1 MKCLKWI
8 SKDKPLLSLLYSSFY
23 PLPEQHHHDREQIHQ
38 NYFTFTAL
46 EMRYMRLLNLAAY
59 CIALPGRLGRMGMWI
74 GFACCLLGMITPAGA
89 QQVREKPARILFLLD
104 ASGSMNQK
112 WEKQE
117 TRFEAA
123 SRIILTIMDS
133 IYRVN
138 NEVAFAVRVFGE
150 QYPAAEKNCY
160 DSRLE
165 VPFGYQNRPQVQTR
179 LHYLHPKGFSPIAWS
194 LQETA
199 ENDFVQ
205 SDQYAYSIILITDG
219 GESCG
224 GDICATVKNLL
235 SKKISFR
242 PYILSLIHYAP
253 MKEQYDCLGT
263 LLTVATEPEISPAIK
278 KIIEDNRKILE
289 VKVMGLKSLSPEPAK
304 KTIPIRKVP
313 LPEIKLA
320 EEATPKQEPRL
331 PKPEPAWQRPAL
343 PELGSIPVIRSLKK
357 LNLLYSLSSVDRV
370 SLRRLPSIRL
380 KPGPEVAALPP
391 PPPAKQAPKTA
402 APAMTKQEKV
412 VFSVQNEDAA
422 ETTLQVYFTNGTG
435 TFYRTEP
442 LMKILDSKTHKE
454 VKSVYRNMAGA
465 EPSPIKI
472 AAGTYDIVIPGSN
485 ATAENVQLTEH
496 KSNKVYIKAGRASLA
511 FYYVKNRNRPVKE
524 YQALVSKR
532 FEGGAVVKQQ
542 CSEALSYD
550 PTNYHVE
557 INTLPI
563 LIYNVDLNFNE
574 VKLVAIPEPGTL
586 QVLNENNM
594 GRVQFWC
601 QRGDSFVPFYEM
613 DVQGHPTM
621 QHIDLLPGNYQVRY
635 FKQPRQPY
643 QKAEVYLFKVASA
656 KTTNITLT
664 P

>member
-1 MKCLKWI
+1 
-8 SKDKPLLSLLYSSFY
+8 
-23 PLPEQHHHDREQIHQ
+23 
-38 NYFTFTAL
+38 
-46 EMRYMRLLNLAAY
+46 MRLWNLVVCFAVARS
-59 CIALPGRLGRMGMWI
+59 RLGRRGLWI
-74 GFACCLLGMITPAGA
+74 MLACCLQGMTIPAGA

-104 ASGSMNQK
+104 ASGSMNQE
-112 WEKQE
+112 WEKKE

-123 SRIILTIMDS
+123 SRIIVTIMDS

-138 NEVAFAVRVFGE
+138 NEVAFAVRVFGA

-165 VPFGYQNRPQVQTR
+165 VPFGYQNRSQVQTR

-199 ENDFVQ
+199 ENDFIQ

-253 MKEQYDCLGT
+253 LNEQYDCLGT
-263 LLTVATEPEISPAIK
+263 LLTVVTEPEISPAIK
-278 KIIEDNRKILE
+278 KIIEDNRKILQ
-289 VKVMGLKSLSPEPAK
+289 VKTVGLKSSAPVKESVPL
-304 KTIPIRKVP
+304 RQLP

-320 EEATPKQEPRL
+320 KGAE
-331 PKPEPAWQRPAL
+331 PEPVAVTPEPVRQEWVRPAL
-343 PELGSIPVIRSLKK
+343 PRLERISRIHSLKRF
-357 LNLLYSLSSVDRV
+357 NLLYSLSSVDPV
-370 SLRRLPSIRL
+370 SLRRLPLIRL
-380 KPGPEVAALPP
+380 KPEPEVAAVKPAPP
-391 PPPAKQAPKTA
+391 PVQAPQTQ
-402 APAMTKQEKV
+402 APVTRQEKV
-412 VFSVQNEDAA
+412 VFSVQSEDAA

-454 VKSVYRNMAGA
+454 VKSVYRNMSGS
-465 EPSPIKI
+465 EPIPIKM
-472 AAGTYDIVIPGSN
+472 AAGTYDIVIPGSS
-485 ATAENVQLTEH
+485 ATAENVQLAEH
-496 KSNKVYIKAGRASLA
+496 RSNKVYIKAGRASLA

-542 CSEALSYD
+542 CSEALPYD
-550 PTNYHVE
+550 PTNYHIE

-574 VKLVAIPEPGTL
+574 VKLVAIPEPGTV
-586 QVLNENNM
+586 QIRNENDM

-613 DVQGHPTM
+613 DVRGHPAM
-621 QHIDLLPGNYQVRY
+621 QHVDFLPGNYQVRY

-643 QKAEVYLFKVASA
+643 QKAEVYLFKVSSA
-656 KTTNITLT
+656 KTTDITLA